1 MPKNRFAKIAEQSRQ
16 KTNAELA
23 DELSRLTPLTE
34 AQLTA
39 MLPTKQDKENLARLM
54 AIVKGSTDQNKKV
67 AQLKS
72 NIDEVGGVVVK
83 LLGKIL

>member
-1 MPKNRFAKIAEQSRQ
+1 MPTNRFAKIAEESRQ

-34 AQLTA
+34 AQLSEL
-39 MLPTKQDKENLARLM
+39 LPTKQDKENLARLM
-54 AIVKGSTDQNKKV
+54 AIVTASTNQNERV